1 MIKIILNVILTLTLA
16 AFINGCSQNTT
27 KVTSDAKPAHSS
39 KKQQVY
45 VSTLL
50 GIHNDKVYDSK
61 NNWFKIQ
68 KNNAFS
74 PEIRIGNDYPI
85 DNEYSVLFFV
95 DYKQI
100 SVEYN
105 KQQKKT
111 ININMKKNSERH
123 LRVNVKNLEEGKH
136 NFMVLLI
143 RKPHEYITK
152 EQSIPGL
159 EVYISQKRTL
169 VVGENIE
176 NDTHF
181 KKIEAQDQTLQGDLF
196 ITKNTDDSFEQQLN
210 ILKRSEVQNYWLRIP
225 SAENNTKLALIA
237 IAGNEQLNIKN
248 PYIEIGN
255 KGIVNVPLMDIEG
268 ISNLRTPKNFTVIA
282 IEDDSSDLGRQPL
295 YTNKIT
301 MVE

>member
-1 MIKIILNVILTLTLA
+1 MTKLTLNVILTIFLVV
-16 AFINGCSQNTT
+16 FINGCSQNTT
-27 KVTSDAKPAHSS
+27 KTTSHAEHTHTN

-111 ININMKKNSERH
+111 ININMKKNSEQH

-169 VVGENIE
+169 VVGEDIE

-181 KKIEAQDQTLQGDLF
+181 KKVEVQDQTLQGDLF
-196 ITKNTDDSFEQQLN
+196 ITKNTNDPFEQQLN
-210 ILKRSEVQNYWLRIP
+210 VLKRSEVQNYWLRIP

-248 PYIEIGN
+248 PYIEMEN
-255 KGIVNVPLMDIEG
+255 KGIANVPLIDIEG
-268 ISNLRTPKNFTVIA
+268 ISNLRTPKNFTIIA